1 MKTKKALAGLLGLF
15 GSFPAFSFTGFLLP
29 LSFAFLLTDNLQN
42 PNQNV
47 TFPNFSQI
55 KDESR
60 HQNQAIKTEI
70 SKTSTKTIRSD
81 ESITES
87 TQKTLRKDRKPTHL
101 LSAFFVVSA
110 FDFDPFISKPVGE
123 KLRSVKIEA
132 KTADLTV
139 QIGLKRS
146 KISCKSDSPQLSR
159 VRVSRT
165 SARERER
172 DAKVGLGLVS
182 VCVVRNEERKGG

>member
-47 TFPNFSQI
+47 TFPNFSQTE
-55 KDESR
+55 DESR
-60 HQNQAIKTEI
+60 HHNQAIKTKI
-70 SKTSTKTIRSD
+70 PKTRTKTIRSD
-81 ESITES
+81 ESITKS
-87 TQKTLRKDRKPTHL
+87 TQLRKDRKPTHL

-132 KTADLTV
+132 KTAD
-139 QIGLKRS
+139 QRIRS
-146 KISCKSDSPQLSR
+146 ASND
-159 VRVSRT
+159 
-165 SARERER
+165 
-172 DAKVGLGLVS
+172 
-182 VCVVRNEERKGG
+182 RK